1 MILKLAQ
8 GHKYVD
14 LLLYVSVS
22 RRSVA
27 QSCAPLSN
35 HTGYSLPDSSLHGT
49 CQSRILEWVAVFI
62 QVHIPDSGINPS
74 LLRLLLWQADSF
86 PLAPP
91 RKKITILKLANGHK

>member
-49 CQSRILEWVAVFI
+49 CQSRILEWVAILFS
-62 QVHIPDSGINPS
+62 SGPHSSRPLHHDPPILAGPTRHGLVS
-74 LLRLLLWQADSF
+74 LRLWSQCD
-86 PLAPP
+86 
-91 RKKITILKLANGHK
+91 